1 MNFGG
6 IGVVIGH
13 EIMHAFDDRG
23 ECVVNDSNANA
34 RTGRLYDKYGNVREW
49 WDNETIA
56 KFEIKAKC
64 IEDQYSSFYIE
75 QAKDS
80 VRC

>member
-1 MNFGG
+1 M
-6 IGVVIGH
+6 I
-13 EIMHAFDDRG
+13 E
-23 ECVVNDSNANA
+23 VNALSTTSMQNA

-56 KFEIKAKC
+56 KFEVKAKC

-75 QAKDS
+75 QAKDT
-80 VRC
+80 VRCRLSDVKRKQP